1 MGATVLVSMLA
12 TGLGL
17 IAGGYYS
24 VLGWAVVGSLLFVTT
39 LVALIAAAVSL
50 PVALG
55 WVALTLLA
63 FNMGLVVTLIVR
75 STAQPQQAA

>member
-1 MGATVLVSMLA
+1 MGATVLATLLA

-39 LVALIAAAVSL
+39 LVGLFAASVSL
-50 PVALG
+50 PIALG
-55 WVALTLLA
+55 WLALTLLA
-63 FNMGLVVTLIVR
+63 FNIGLVVTLVVR
-75 STAQPQQAA
+75 SSAIPQRS